1 MPMNIEKR
9 IRSMMTERK
18 ECLNCPLYGHQT
30 VILEQLYDNKKNCDV
45 LFYGINPGK
54 QEAKYNRPFI
64 GPSGKLLRSKI
75 IDAGLCNFNVAF
87 TNAILC
93 STPNEK
99 DIPNVEICISHCKGL
114 TREITKMIK
123 PKIFVPVGQNS
134 TTVLFGIEGK
144 ISYLSGKII
153 KKGKH
158 SIIPIIHPASAIYNR
173 NGPAA
178 EILQQSLEN
187 IKKELENG
195 LHS

>member
-1 MPMNIEKR
+1 MPMNIEKH
-9 IRSMMTERK
+9 IREMMADRE

-64 GPSGKLLRSKI
+64 GPSGKLLRRKI
-75 IDAGLCNFNVAF
+75 EDIGLFNFNIAF

-99 DIPNVEICISHCKGL
+99 DIPDVEICISHCKGL
-114 TREITKMIK
+114 TREITKLIK
-123 PKIFVPVGQNS
+123 PKIYVPVGQNCS
-134 TTVLFGIEGK
+134 TVLFGLEGK
-144 ISYLSGKII
+144 ISNISGKLV

-158 SIIPIIHPASAIYNR
+158 KIIPVIHPASAIYNR

-178 EILQQSLEN
+178 EILSASLAN
-187 IKKELENG
+187 IKSEIEKCL
-195 LHS
+195 

>member
-1 MPMNIEKR
+1 MNIEKH
-9 IRSMMTERK
+9 IREMMADRE

-64 GPSGKLLRSKI
+64 GPSGKLLRRKI
-75 IDAGLCNFNVAF
+75 EDIGLFNFNIAF

-99 DIPNVEICISHCKGL
+99 DIPDVEICISHCKGL
-114 TREITKMIK
+114 TREITKLIK
-123 PKIFVPVGQNS
+123 PKIYVPVGQNCS
-134 TTVLFGIEGK
+134 TVLFGLEGK
-144 ISYLSGKII
+144 ISNISGKLV

-158 SIIPIIHPASAIYNR
+158 KIIPVIHPASAIYNR

-178 EILQQSLEN
+178 EILSASLAN
-187 IKKELENG
+187 IKSEIEKCL
-195 LHS
+195 

>member
-1 MPMNIEKR
+1 MNIEKH

-18 ECLNCPLYGHQT
+18 ECSNCPLYGHQT

-64 GPSGKLLRSKI
+64 GPSGKLLRRKI
-75 IDAGLCNFNVAF
+75 EDVGLFNFNVAF

-99 DIPNVEICISHCKGL
+99 DIPDVEICISHCKGL
-114 TREITKMIK
+114 TREITKLIK

-144 ISYLSGKII
+144 ISNLSGKVI

>member
-1 MPMNIEKR
+1 MNIEKH
-9 IRSMMTERK
+9 IRAMMTDRK
-18 ECLNCPLYGHQT
+18 ECSNCPLYGHQT

-64 GPSGKLLRSKI
+64 GSSGKLLRRKI
-75 IDAGLCNFNVAF
+75 EGVGLFNFNVAF

-99 DIPNVEICISHCKGL
+99 DIPDVEICISHCKGL
-114 TREITKMIK
+114 TREITKLMK

-134 TTVLFGIEGK
+134 TSILFEIEGK
-144 ISYLSGKII
+144 ISNLSGKLV
-153 KKGKH
+153 KKGRHK
-158 SIIPIIHPASAIYNR
+158 IIPVIHPASAIYNR

-178 EILQQSLEN
+178 EILVQSLEN

>member
-1 MPMNIEKR
+1 MNIEKH
-9 IRSMMTERK
+9 IREMMADRE

-64 GPSGKLLRSKI
+64 GPSGKLLRRKI
-75 IDAGLCNFNVAF
+75 EDIGLFNFNIAF

-99 DIPNVEICISHCKGL
+99 DIPDVEICISHCKGL
-114 TREITKMIK
+114 TREITKLIK
-123 PKIFVPVGQNS
+123 PKIYVPVGQNCS
-134 TTVLFGIEGK
+134 TVLFGLEGK
-144 ISYLSGKII
+144 ISNISGNLV

-158 SIIPIIHPASAIYNR
+158 KIIPVIHPASAIYNR

-178 EILQQSLEN
+178 EILSASLAN
-187 IKKELENG
+187 IKLEIEKC
-195 LHS
+195 L